1 LWKLLQ
7 NIKETAVITVQTLEI
22 ETNNQSQL

>member
-22 ETNNQSQL
+22 ETNN

>member
-1 LWKLLQ
+1 LQ